1 MSAQQLIDWLG
12 LYLGTIVFSF
22 LSGML
27 PFLHAEIFLV
37 TVGALVTSRWKLAGV
52 ALLSSLSQMI
62 AKLILYGSG
71 RGVLSLK
78 PLSDKRMARLAD
90 IQARIQGYRGSVYW
104 LLFLSAALGVPPLY
118 LFAIVAGMMR
128 LSPLRFF
135 LVAFLGRTLREAV
148 FVFFPQLLK
157 HTFG

>member
-12 LYLGTIVFSF
+12 LYMGTIVFSF
-22 LSGML
+22 LSGMV

-37 TVGALVTSRWKLAGV
+37 TVGALVTSRWKLAVV
-52 ALLSSLSQMI
+52 ALLSSLSQMV

-71 RGVLSLK
+71 RGVLSMK
-78 PLSDKRMARLAD
+78 PLSEKRMARLAAL
-90 IQARIQGYRGSVYW
+90 QARIQGYKGSVYS

-128 LSPLRFF
+128 LSLIRFF

-148 FVFFPQLLK
+148 FVFFPQLIK
-157 HTFG
+157 HSFG